1 MESYF
6 DVMAQHPNC
15 LLAVDA
21 TDGGKWKS
29 NFHIPQLINFQTHPK
44 TWINFN
50 ANFNTDSGIKYT
62 DDFEFEIDFEWNL
75 TPEEFIN
82 NNKGMNIFYYGLYNS
97 PIAIYMYADSRIGIW
112 TSCGKSTSTGNV
124 ELIGTIKSISLSKGE
139 HNLKLKYSYSKNTQE
154 VIIDDNI
161 LYSISLYNS
170 SLTLSDFITSNAPIS
185 NFNGGIYSATLTK
198 TTDGA
203 RTIVWEAQDNEIKTN
218 RPVMPT
224 APTGSGSFEETHG
237 LLTKNNVEAENDYFK
252 HTTTDTGYIETPLDL
267 RGYAGDFTMISKAY
281 IPSAGKAFTFF
292 VQNNSRSR
300 SSRFYYN
307 DNNSNMVLM
316 LNNSS
321 DVRWSCS
328 SKVLALDKTIPH
340 VFAVTVS
347 KSKKNVTF
355 YVDGV
360 LNIKTSLSSDFDY
373 FSETKE
379 TGFSNIQIMQSNFAN
394 DGSFTYD
401 FEGKLFASL
410 FFNKE
415 LTADEIK
422 ILSDSM
428 MEKNRGAKYIP
439 FITPKNLTANDSDSE
454 WKIFAAH
461 SINSVVGVNPNSAE
475 AWKAAAGMTS
485 EAGWVTD
492 RSTTGSG
499 IWNVVLGW
507 RRKDNKKFVV
517 TKVTVGLY
525 SKTPN
530 EYGYYKW
537 SSCLT
542 NRPEGDY
549 VIYYEDAPAL
559 FADAVPW
566 VSQTTY
572 DERVIEPEILPER
585 YDEFSSKAFYLHFNY
600 DLDPA
605 EPELK
610 NLGLNLLQL
619 EGYVINEEPGTDLL
633 CTTPTNL
640 TSNTSNVN
648 WECYTEPISTGTNA
662 HSDTA
667 YMAAAGFTGYA
678 SNTDGGR
685 WVADKGTAL
694 TDTSA
699 GVRFVWKRTDLEEW
713 AVKRVILGNN
723 LKSVFPQRIHHFIL
737 QGSNDGTTWTNIGEK
752 QTPTVTMNVYNEQ
765 TFDYLS
771 NTEKYKYW
779 AINCNYDITWTDVA
793 YAQFGAAAN
802 KIQFTNE
809 I

>member
-6 DVMAQHPNC
+6 DIMAKHPNC

-29 NFHIPQLINFQTHPK
+29 NF
-44 TWINFN
+44 
-50 ANFNTDSGIKYT
+50 
-62 DDFEFEIDFEWNL
+62 
-75 TPEEFIN
+75 
-82 NNKGMNIFYYGLYNS
+82 
-97 PIAIYMYADSRIGIW
+97 
-112 TSCGKSTSTGNV
+112 KS
-124 ELIGTIKSISLSKGE
+124 
-139 HNLKLKYSYSKNTQE
+139 
-154 VIIDDNI
+154 
-161 LYSISLYNS
+161 
-170 SLTLSDFITSNAPIS
+170 A
-185 NFNGGIYSATLTK
+185 
-198 TTDGA
+198 
-203 RTIVWEAQDNEIKTN
+203 W
-218 RPVMPT
+218 VMPT

-237 LLTKNNVEAENDYFK
+237 LLTKTNVEAENNYFK
-252 HTTTDTGYIETPLDL
+252 CITDAYGYIKTPLDL
-267 RGYAGDFTMISKAY
+267 RGYSGDFTMIAKALVAKAEVTNEY
-281 IPSAGKAFTFF
+281 GLLMQTRFSTYEIGSFIFLIWQKPSSSRYELRFF
-292 VQNNSRSR
+292 VQNSSNSTIR
-300 SSRFYYN
+300 
-307 DNNSNMVLM
+307 NSYTLPENFVWTM
-316 LNNSS
+316 
-321 DVRWSCS
+321 
-328 SKVLALDKTIPH
+328 PH
-340 VFAVTVS
+340 VFAVNYVASS
-347 KSKKNVTF
+347 KVF
-355 YVDGV
+355 
-360 LNIKTSLSSDFDY
+360 
-373 FSETKE
+373 
-379 TGFSNIQIMQSNFAN
+379 
-394 DGSFTYD
+394 
-401 FEGKLFASL
+401 SL
-410 FFNKE
+410 FIDGEVVATTTNSTFDSFYNGAVVKTQIVCKPGGIE
-415 LTADEIK
+415 PNVVKQYNVMFFDKALSADEIK

-428 MEKNRGAKYIP
+428 TEKNRGVKYVP

-461 SINSVVGVNPNSAE
+461 SINSVTGVNPNSAE

-492 RSTTGSG
+492 RSTGSG

-537 SSCLT
+537 KSYLT

-549 VIYYEDAPAL
+549 VIYNEDVLAL

-572 DERVIEPEILPER
+572 DERVSKPEILPER
-585 YDEFSSKAFYLHFNY
+585 YDELSSKAFYLHFNY

-619 EGYVINEEPGTDLL
+619 EGYVINEEPEPGLL
-633 CTTPTNL
+633 CTTPINL
-640 TSNTSNVN
+640 TSNTSNPD

-699 GVRFVWKRTDLEEW
+699 GVRFVWKRTDLAEW
-713 AVKRVILGNN
+713 AVRRVNLGNN

-779 AINCNYDITWTDVA
+779 AINCNYDIMWTDVA

-809 I
+809 L